1 MSKIKSMRID
11 DISYDI
17 GADYSNIDN
26 TPTFKTI
33 NGEAITGTGNIT
45 IEGGSGTPTDV
56 QINGSS
62 ITSSGTA
69 NIVTEGVYNPSTNK
83 LATMSAMPDITGKQ
97 DTLVSGSN
105 IKTIND
111 ETILGEG
118 NLTIN
123 TLTNE
128 EKNKIDTVINELFE
142 FETTTGSG
150 LIQVTPPKGSKINV
164 TCDDSTN
171 VTKVTGRNLENIQVR
186 SGDDTNPTTVWGRG
200 WPGAKNYLNDLPAGS
215 YTIQIKATVTAVN
228 ENATHQVQS
237 GIFVQPIM
245 SQYLTN
251 VTQDL
256 KVGDTYIIN
265 NQFVITEKTKGTITN
280 VYIYLGNSADNP
292 NHKYT
297 VTLSEPM
304 IVKGALALDY
314 REYGSQN
321 ITGSGVVSAFDSIMN
336 FVTANPITIQSY
348 SKKESTEIDYKYNTG
363 LSDGFKNIKFNIE
376 QKSYTIPSLA
386 TINSA
391 LNTTVTSA
399 QGGTYYGGVYFQLY
413 SNNAIA
419 LIDYE
424 TGETINIMQIQSSH
438 GDTIDFSNEFYDAND
453 EFPLALITA
462 DSNPAMVYV
471 VRITRTACTLI
482 NTLRFA
488 QESTGYYAGHTYD
501 PLNKTI
507 WMVGYTENSYY
518 LNENGTNLMKV
529 SKWSIDNIQTDQPT
543 YVSTFNLPFMITV
556 QNQAMFNGDLWL
568 LSSHNGAGGIAIDT
582 KIYVVDLA
590 NQRIKAILNDFP
602 TTIKTHECE
611 NFAFVPNG
619 NKYDLGFV
627 ENAQTSPFV
636 FKFN

>member
-1 MSKIKSMRID
+1 MSKIKLMRID

-33 NGEAITGTGNIT
+33 NNQSIIGSGNIN
-45 IEGGSGTPTDV
+45 IEGGSGTSDYAQSSNKPK
-56 QINGSS
+56 INNVELNGNK
-62 ITSSGTA
+62 TSSDLSLQG
-69 NIVTEGVYNPSTNK
+69 
-83 LATMSAMPDITGKQ
+83 
-97 DTLVSGSN
+97 TLVSGSN

-111 ETILGEG
+111 ESILGEG

-150 LIQVTPPKGSKINV
+150 LIQVTPPKDSKINV

-200 WPGAKNYLNDLPAGS
+200 WTGAKDYLNDLPAGS

-237 GIFVQPIM
+237 GIYIQPIM

-256 KVGDTYIIN
+256 KVGDTYVIN
-265 NQFVITEKTKGTITN
+265 NQFVITENTKGTITN
-280 VYIYLGNSADNP
+280 VYIYFGNSADNP

-314 REYGSQN
+314 KEYESQN
-321 ITGSGVVSAFDSIMN
+321 ITGSGIVSAFDSIMN

-363 LSDGFKNIKFNIE
+363 LSDGF
-376 QKSYTIPSLA
+376 
-386 TINSA
+386 
-391 LNTTVTSA
+391 
-399 QGGTYYGGVYFQLY
+399 
-413 SNNAIA
+413 
-419 LIDYE
+419 
-424 TGETINIMQIQSSH
+424 
-438 GDTIDFSNEFYDAND
+438 
-453 EFPLALITA
+453 
-462 DSNPAMVYV
+462 
-471 VRITRTACTLI
+471 
-482 NTLRFA
+482 
-488 QESTGYYAGHTYD
+488 
-501 PLNKTI
+501 
-507 WMVGYTENSYY
+507 
-518 LNENGTNLMKV
+518 
-529 SKWSIDNIQTDQPT
+529 
-543 YVSTFNLPFMITV
+543 
-556 QNQAMFNGDLWL
+556 
-568 LSSHNGAGGIAIDT
+568 
-582 KIYVVDLA
+582 
-590 NQRIKAILNDFP
+590 
-602 TTIKTHECE
+602 
-611 NFAFVPNG
+611 
-619 NKYDLGFV
+619 
-627 ENAQTSPFV
+627 
-636 FKFN
+636 